1 MFYMLKRKKK
11 TYPVYVSK
19 HDSNRKKQVILL
31 MIPSGEGLFYFA
43 GTKLSALQIRQ
54 NSIAKTP
61 QQILLSELPSF
72 LWNRKLT

>member
-11 TYPVYVSK
+11 TYPVYFSK

-43 GTKLSALQIRQ
+43 VTKLSALLRGISPKHH
-54 NSIAKTP
+54 NNFYC
-61 QQILLSELPSF
+61 LNCLHSF
-72 LWNRKLT
+72 GTEN